1 MHSHSIVVQV
11 LLPHL
16 AQCLERFLV
25 GIFSESTLAQD
36 SYVVAFS
43 EPDELDALHTQP
55 TAGAGMRPAAGA
67 GVQSDLPPPAATPAG
82 SSVSKPEPV
91 AQSAASG
98 PAVLQSAATGPATDV
113 AGLVTV
119 YMDKIASKDRHIAEL
134 SLRLHELEAAA
145 AAASSTKHP
154 ANNTALSKHP
164 TTAVPMHQ
172 ATDSSTAPE
181 SIQLAVQVQDR
192 HAESPTATVGGHALG
207 QQHHPDKVDPTASI
221 RLPTPDHV
229 ERPGNSRDGP
239 GANGIQD
246 ASEFD
251 LTQVRPSWQS
261 PPVMLAVQPPA
272 AVREVKEEWQQRLE
286 SQIAELRSQLES
298 DAQERTQ
305 MLVAAA
311 ARARALED
319 ENKQLLREKN
329 TELRVS
335 TRSASDG
342 TRALAPLPAAN
353 QQSQVA
359 DVNAAEAAQHI
370 EMLTAELREER
381 SLLAMQRKERE
392 VLENNLCESK
402 LMVESLSAE
411 LARAKAAAAANDKAA
426 RDLAGA
432 QQDVE
437 EARHAMSIMERR
449 LAEVEAELKTA
460 ILDRA
465 NVRSQERQTMLV
477 HEETERQRRGM
488 SIAASAH
495 SADLDC
501 LRAELSVALRDK
513 NKAESALKSA
523 MEEVQMLKGKL
534 ADGRWQQSFPNGVS
548 ASAFAGLEAQAATN
562 GSAVTGSTR
571 LSLGG
576 VLQRELDESRT
587 ALEKA
592 RQGVEEIKSK
602 LSPPSAQTPD
612 AATGR
617 QDLKPARELELLERH
632 NQQVHQY
639 QLKIKALEGQMEA
652 ERQRADHETQARQAS
667 DDLNAELLEKL
678 HSTAP
683 SPYLPA
689 AIFAPSAFPPNSFS
703 QRDPRGNTP
712 AAGIQYLSQPT
723 PDALGTASTPMAS
736 VLGIAP
742 AAQQNARSD
751 DTLEKVKRALLKMK
765 SDV

>member
-1 MHSHSIVVQV
+1 MVLQV
-11 LLPHL
+11 LLPDL
-16 AQCLERFLV
+16 AQCLERFLE
-25 GIFSESTLAQD
+25 GIFRDSTLAQD

-82 SSVSKPEPV
+82 SFVSKPEPV

-98 PAVLQSAATGPATDV
+98 PAVVQSAATGPTTDV

-154 ANNTALSKHP
+154 ADTTAPSKHP
-164 TTAVPMHQ
+164 TTAVGMHQ
-172 ATDSSTAPE
+172 ATDSSNHALGRSDAQSADAVYTAQARLPSSQVADHSKQNTTAPE

-192 HAESPTATVGGHALG
+192 PAESPTASAGGHALG
-207 QQHHPDKVDPTASI
+207 QQHHPDTVDPTASI
-221 RLPTPDHV
+221 RLPVPD
-229 ERPGNSRDGP
+229 
-239 GANGIQD
+239 Q
-246 ASEFD
+246 
-251 LTQVRPSWQS
+251 
-261 PPVMLAVQPPA
+261 VMLAVQPPA

-286 SQIAELRSQLES
+286 SQIAELRRQLES

-329 TELRVS
+329 TELRLS

-359 DVNAAEAAQHI
+359 DANAAEAAQHI

-411 LARAKAAAAANDKAA
+411 LARAKAAAAANEKAA

-437 EARHAMSIMERR
+437 EARHAMSMMERR
-449 LAEVEAELKTA
+449 LAEVEAEQNR
-460 ILDRA
+460 DPGPSERA
-465 NVRSQERQTMLV
+465 
-477 HEETERQRRGM
+477 
-488 SIAASAH
+488 
-495 SADLDC
+495 
-501 LRAELSVALRDK
+501 
-513 NKAESALKSA
+513 
-523 MEEVQMLKGKL
+523 L
-534 ADGRWQQSFPNGVS
+534 AG
-548 ASAFAGLEAQAATN
+548 
-562 GSAVTGSTR
+562 
-571 LSLGG
+571 
-576 VLQRELDESRT
+576 
-587 ALEKA
+587 
-592 RQGVEEIKSK
+592 
-602 LSPPSAQTPD
+602 
-612 AATGR
+612 
-617 QDLKPARELELLERH
+617 
-632 NQQVHQY
+632 
-639 QLKIKALEGQMEA
+639 
-652 ERQRADHETQARQAS
+652 AS
-667 DDLNAELLEKL
+667 DDAC
-678 HSTAP
+678 A
-683 SPYLPA
+683 
-689 AIFAPSAFPPNSFS
+689 
-703 QRDPRGNTP
+703 
-712 AAGIQYLSQPT
+712 
-723 PDALGTASTPMAS
+723 
-736 VLGIAP
+736 
-742 AAQQNARSD
+742 
-751 DTLEKVKRALLKMK
+751 
-765 SDV
+765 

>member
-1 MHSHSIVVQV
+1 MVLQV
-11 LLPHL
+11 LLPDL
-16 AQCLERFLV
+16 AQCLERFLE
-25 GIFSESTLAQD
+25 GIFRDSTLSQD

-43 EPDELDALHTQP
+43 EPDELDSLHTQP

-82 SSVSKPEPV
+82 SFVSKPEPV

-98 PAVLQSAATGPATDV
+98 PAVVQSAATGPTTDV

-154 ANNTALSKHP
+154 ADTTALSKHP
-164 TTAVPMHQ
+164 TTAVAMHQ
-172 ATDSSTAPE
+172 ATDSSTHALGRSDAQSSHAVYTAQARLQSSQVADHSKQNTTAPE
-181 SIQLAVQVQDR
+181 SFQLAVQVQDR
-192 HAESPTATVGGHALG
+192 PAESPTASAGGHALG
-207 QQHHPDKVDPTASI
+207 QQHHPDTVDPTASI
-221 RLPTPDHV
+221 RLPVPD
-229 ERPGNSRDGP
+229 
-239 GANGIQD
+239 Q
-246 ASEFD
+246 
-251 LTQVRPSWQS
+251 
-261 PPVMLAVQPPA
+261 VMLAVQPPA

-286 SQIAELRSQLES
+286 SQIAELRRQLES

-329 TELRVS
+329 TELRLS

-353 QQSQVA
+353 QQSQAA
-359 DVNAAEAAQHI
+359 DANAAEAAQHI

-411 LARAKAAAAANDKAA
+411 LARAKAAAAANEKAA

-437 EARHAMSIMERR
+437 EARHAMSMMERR

-495 SADLDC
+495 SADLEC

-534 ADGRWQQSFPNGVS
+534 ADGRWQQSFPNGAS
-548 ASAFAGLEAQAATN
+548 ASALAGLEAQAATN

-602 LSPPSAQTPD
+602 LSPPSAHTPD
-612 AATGR
+612 AATG

-683 SPYLPA
+683 SPYLPT
-689 AIFAPSAFPPNSFS
+689 AIFAPTAFPPNSFS
-703 QRDPRGNTP
+703 PRVDAP
-712 AAGIQYLSQPT
+712 AAGTQYLSQPT

-736 VLGIAP
+736 VFGIAP
-742 AAQQNARSD
+742 AAQQNARCD